1 MSAVLEGLR
10 LTGREEKARDIA
22 QRWNA
27 LLVTLKA
34 EDTAEYRRCFPGR
47 LLRRIAEITKTGVEE
62 IGCLSANESTMPSV
76 GGLLN
81 DAWHRFWQDPR
92 GVCGMGESGCER
104 AGGVVFRGVVRCVE
118 SSLFKLLVFTAELRI
133 MGSSLL
139 S

>member
-76 GGLLN
+76 GGSMMPGI
-81 DAWHRFWQDPR
+81 A
-92 GVCGMGESGCER
+92 SGR
-104 AGGVVFRGVVRCVE
+104 IPGGLWNGRKR
-118 SSLFKLLVFTAELRI
+118 L
-133 MGSSLL
+133 
-139 S
+139 